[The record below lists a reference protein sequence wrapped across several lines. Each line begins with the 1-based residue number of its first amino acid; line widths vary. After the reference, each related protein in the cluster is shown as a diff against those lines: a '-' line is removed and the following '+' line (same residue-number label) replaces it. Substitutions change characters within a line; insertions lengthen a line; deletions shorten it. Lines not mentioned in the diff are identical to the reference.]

1 LKTGIDNLPQ
11 YKRLYELVRKHIENG
26 VYKVGDL
33 LPSENELCRLH
44 GLTRPTVRLA
54 LMALVND
61 GYIRK
66 QQGKG
71 SIVADIPKGI
81 GILSVMGTTSALK
94 NKNLKTS
101 IIEKPHIIPWPEEF
115 MFGLSELEMES
126 GCITFKRLRLLDE
139 KPIFYDISFIPN
151 INLPRLTSRN
161 FENKSL
167 LDIMRKAYQVEV
179 KGGEQKIKAL
189 HAEKEICSY
198 LKLDCNHPV
207 LHLERKMV
215 TNRPDLNIYSSIYCN
230 TEAYAIYGTF

>member
-1 LKTGIDNLPQ
+1 VGKELKNIPQ
-11 YKRLYELVRKHIENG
+11 YKRLYELVRKHIEDG
-26 VYKVGDL
+26 VYKEGDL
-33 LPSENELCRLH
+33 LPSENDLCRLH

-54 LMALVND
+54 LLALVND

-71 SIVADIPKGI
+71 SIVAEIPKGI

-94 NKNLKTS
+94 NKNLKTA
-101 IIEKPHIIPWPEEF
+101 IIEKPHMIPWPEEF
-115 MFGLSELEMES
+115 MFPLSQLERES

-151 INLPRLTSRN
+151 INLPRFTSRN

-215 TNRPDLNIYSSIYCN
+215 TNRPELNIYSSIYCN
-230 TEAYAIYGTF
+230 TEEYAIYGTF